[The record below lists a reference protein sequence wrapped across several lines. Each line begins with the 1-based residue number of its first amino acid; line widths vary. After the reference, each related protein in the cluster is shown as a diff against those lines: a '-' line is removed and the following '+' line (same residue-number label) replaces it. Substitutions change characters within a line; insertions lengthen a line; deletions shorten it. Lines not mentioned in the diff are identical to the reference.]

1 MKKRVSIRSAV
12 DAARLNLLITNILV
26 KIKPVKM
33 DFTAFV
39 RLVEI
44 PRPKSRNSRLLF
56 S

>member
-12 DAARLNLLITNILV
+12 NADRLNLLIINILV
-26 KIKPVKM
+26 KIKPAKM
-33 DFTAFV
+33 DFTVFV